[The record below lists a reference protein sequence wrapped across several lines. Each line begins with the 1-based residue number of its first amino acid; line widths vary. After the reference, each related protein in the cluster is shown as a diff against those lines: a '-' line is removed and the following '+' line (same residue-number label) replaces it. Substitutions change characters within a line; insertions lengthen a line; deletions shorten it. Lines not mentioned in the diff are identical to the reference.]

1 MVGFIV
7 AKNNDTHEY
16 DSNHIVAN
24 HQVKLSK
31 SYKTCSR
38 WWRKKFLWTQLEK
51 NLIYPRILNI
61 EYILIKKSIFP

>member
-1 MVGFIV
+1 MIRII
-7 AKNNDTHEY
+7 AAH
-16 DSNHIVAN
+16 
-24 HQVKLSK
+24 HQVKLFK